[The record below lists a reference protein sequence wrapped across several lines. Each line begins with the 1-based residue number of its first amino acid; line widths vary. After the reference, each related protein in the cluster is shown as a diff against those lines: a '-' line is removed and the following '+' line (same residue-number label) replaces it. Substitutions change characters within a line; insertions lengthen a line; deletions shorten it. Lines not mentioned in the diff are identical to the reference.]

1 MSIELM
7 KKRLAYRGGDTEG
20 RLQKDKLNAFKQ
32 ALWNS
37 YQAETAIL
45 ADGREFKCLI
55 NPDKLKPEY
64 DNKIISIPFED
75 YCLNSDD
82 KERQVI
88 GMKPGDSF
96 IWKSRTGHADTK
108 WLVYLQHI
116 EEDSYFRAEIRKC
129 DYEFEI
135 NGNKYPIYVRGPVE
149 TNIPWNQKKGIV
161 WNNLNYTL
169 VMYITKNEETNDYFE
184 RFTKIDFDDKKWEV
198 QAVNRYDSS
207 GAILEV
213 FLKETF
219 SNTIEEEAKQEQELD
234 EVKVDTATPHI
245 VGETEVFPY
254 DILDYSIVGTSG
266 GTWSI
271 SNNKAKIIKQ
281 NDLTVEIEVITSRSG
296 DFNLIYNGEDLI
308 TLPIVIKSL

>member
-1 MSIELM
+1 M

-75 YCLNSDD
+75 YCLNSND

-149 TNIPWNQKKGIV
+149 TTSQLSSSNAFIPGF
-161 WNNLNYTL
+161 
-169 VMYITKNEETNDYFE
+169 MC
-184 RFTKIDFDDKKWEV
+184 
-198 QAVNRYDSS
+198 
-207 GAILEV
+207 
-213 FLKETF
+213 
-219 SNTIEEEAKQEQELD
+219 
-234 EVKVDTATPHI
+234 
-245 VGETEVFPY
+245 
-254 DILDYSIVGTSG
+254 
-266 GTWSI
+266 
-271 SNNKAKIIKQ
+271 
-281 NDLTVEIEVITSRSG
+281 
-296 DFNLIYNGEDLI
+296 
-308 TLPIVIKSL
+308 

>member
-1 MSIELM
+1 M
-7 KKRLAYRGGDTEG
+7 KKRLAYRGGNTEG

-75 YCLNSDD
+75 YCLNSDN
-82 KERQVI
+82 KEKQVI

-96 IWKSRTGHADTK
+96 IWKSRTSHVDTK

-234 EVKVDTATPHI
+234 EVQVDTTTPHI

-254 DILDYSIVGTSG
+254 DILDYSIVGASG